1 MSPSAAA
8 DHAVLEQ
15 AAWWYATL
23 LDPTVDAAERARW
36 QQWLKDPQHARAWA
50 QVEAISRQ
58 FEPLRIDERREL
70 ADAGLK
76 AARRAGVSRRRAL
89 SGLASLAAVGIVG
102 LNSPWIGRQWRART
116 AEYRTAVG
124 EIRAAGLPDGSRV
137 WLAPGSAMDVDYGTT
152 LRRLH
157 LHEGEIHVET
167 AANAA
172 RGFVVETGLAR
183 LRALGTR
190 FNVRLEARW
199 LQVAVLEGT
208 VEALAAG
215 TARLVGAGQQLRISS
230 DGVGTVQ
237 PAPPGGDTWI
247 RGILMADQMPLGELV
262 SELARYR
269 KGHLGVSPEIASL
282 PVVGV
287 FPLRDPEA
295 ALAMLEQSL
304 PVRVRRPLPWWTTL
318 EPAL

>member
-1 MSPSAAA
+1 MSSSAAA

-23 LDPTVDAAERARW
+23 LDPAADADEYARW
-36 QQWLKDPQHARAWA
+36 QQWLKDPRHAHAWA

-58 FEPLRIDERREL
+58 FEPLRTEQRREL

-76 AARRAGVSRRRAL
+76 AARRARTSRRRAL
-89 SGLASLAAVGIVG
+89 SGLASLATLGFVG
-102 LNSPWIGRQWRART
+102 LNSPWMWRQWRART
-116 AEYRTAVG
+116 ADYRTAVG
-124 EIRAAGLPDGSRV
+124 EIRAAVLADGSRV
-137 WLAPGSAMDVDYGTT
+137 WLAPGSALDVDYGPA

-167 AANAA
+167 AVDAS
-172 RGFVVETGLAR
+172 RGFVVETTLAR

-190 FNVRLEARW
+190 FNVRLQPRW
-199 LQVAVLEGT
+199 LQVTVLEGT

-215 TARLVGAGQQLRISS
+215 TSRLVDAGQQLRISS
-230 DGVGTVQ
+230 DGIGTVQ
-237 PAPPGGDTWI
+237 PAAPGGDTWI

-262 SELARYR
+262 TELARYR
-269 KGHLGVSPEIASL
+269 EGHLGVSPEIAGL

-295 ALAMLEQSL
+295 ALAMLEHSL
-304 PVRVRRPLPWWTTL
+304 PVRVQRPLPWWTTI
-318 EPAL
+318 EPAR